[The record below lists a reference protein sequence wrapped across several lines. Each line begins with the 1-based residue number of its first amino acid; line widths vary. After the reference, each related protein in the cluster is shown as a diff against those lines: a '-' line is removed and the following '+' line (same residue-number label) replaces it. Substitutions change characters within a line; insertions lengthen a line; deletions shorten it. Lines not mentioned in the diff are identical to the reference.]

1 MRRLGT
7 ELLRRVRRGR
17 PVCLAGKH
25 DDDSPDH
32 DEQPHNRYDEQHDDY
47 VAYDYD
53 SADDHDDGHGSEPHH
68 DNRGPRLE
76 FGPPQSLERNR
87 AKGDLGHNSARKHQ
101 ACQTGEGLADDSPT
115 TQWRSVDQSIARSP
129 VSAR

>member
-32 DEQPHNRYDEQHDDY
+32 DEQPHNRYDEQHDDH

-68 DNRGPRLE
+68 DRARDHHDHVVHDHDWRDHPE
-76 FGPPQSLERNR
+76 ADHHHERP
-87 AKGDLGHNSARKHQ
+87 
-101 ACQTGEGLADDSPT
+101 GL
-115 TQWRSVDQSIARSP
+115 Q
-129 VSAR
+129 